1 MQMVI
6 ATYDDPLLPLARL
19 RARSDILEQLHGLS
33 K

>member
-6 ATYDDPLLPLARL
+6 ATYGDPPLPLARL
-19 RARSDILEQLHGLS
+19 RARSDILEQLYRLS